1 MARIGRP
8 QKPHVAQDGTIVPG
22 LYHCPD
28 GRWLVKSTGQKFTEA
43 EERLAIAK
51 FRAMQPQPPEVTIPI
66 ETVTQ
71 DQLEIEG
78 SPALAAAIDSTME
91 VDGRISFIQKIPE
104 AKLWEWMREQLIVRP
119 DVAAR
124 MTGIPQLASIASLPI
139 PKPSISLA
147 DIIAAYTAKNPA
159 SDKAK
164 REAIAV
170 LSRLGKHA
178 NAKTLNDLTIETLT
192 AWRDEI
198 ERTVESGSTK
208 EAYYSRVKTIIGFG
222 LKLGMDTSQIN
233 AALDRCK
240 VLWTATAKSQ
250 VDPRPISR
258 EHFHTLLD
266 AGNGSWRPWLLCGL
280 NLCMHLDE
288 VCELKW
294 DELDLAKGT
303 YASIRHKTAAK
314 RIPRAATLWPETVN
328 ALKGVTRRGASPY
341 VFTSTHG
348 TRYNRNTRGN
358 DFAELRTAAKLS
370 DDVTFDSLR
379 DGAYTAACQAGVDDR
394 LARLL
399 AGHKAAGLQDNYVLR
414 NPAIVKPACDAVYKA
429 YGPWRNNTK

>member
-71 DQLEIEG
+71 EQLEIEG

-139 PKPSISLA
+139 PKPSIPLA

-266 AGNGSWRPWLLCGL
+266 AGNP
-280 NLCMHLDE
+280 M
-288 VCELKW
+288 
-294 DELDLAKGT
+294 
-303 YASIRHKTAAK
+303 
-314 RIPRAATLWPETVN
+314 
-328 ALKGVTRRGASPY
+328 RR
-341 VFTSTHG
+341 
-348 TRYNRNTRGN
+348 
-358 DFAELRTAAKLS
+358 
-370 DDVTFDSLR
+370 
-379 DGAYTAACQAGVDDR
+379 
-394 LARLL
+394 
-399 AGHKAAGLQDNYVLR
+399 
-414 NPAIVKPACDAVYKA
+414 
-429 YGPWRNNTK
+429 